1 MPTPLVSRLPLDGS
15 HILMKSNIY
24 RALSLWQHRRL
35 ISRLAWREI
44 TGRYRGSVAGL
55 VWSLITPILLLAV
68 YTVVFAGI
76 FQARWS
82 QGGSSLEYAL
92 QLFAGLI
99 VHGMIAECL
108 NTGPTLI
115 VGKSNLVK
123 RVMFPL
129 DVLPLVG
136 LLSAVFHALMSLA
149 VLVVFAM
156 VVKQQLPLTILWLP
170 IVWLPY
176 LVFLAGLGWL
186 LAALGV
192 YLRDISQVM
201 ALLATILL
209 FMSPVLYPI
218 TLLPETLH
226 IFFRLNPLTVII
238 EQTRLVVLGGTAPA
252 FWVLGL
258 YLGLALVWARLC
270 LAAFDRMR
278 AGFADVL

>member
-1 MPTPLVSRLPLDGS
+1 
-15 HILMKSNIY
+15 MKSNFD
-24 RALSLWQHRRL
+24 RTLSLWQHRRL
-35 ISRLAWREI
+35 TGRLAWREI
-44 TGRYRGSVAGL
+44 AGRYRGSAGGL
-55 VWSLITPILLLAV
+55 VWSLVTPILMLAV
-68 YTVVFAGI
+68 YTIVFAGI

-99 VHGMIAECL
+99 VHGMVAECL
-108 NTGPTLI
+108 NRAPPLFI
-115 VGKSNLVK
+115 DNSNLVK
-123 RVMFPL
+123 RVVFPL
-129 DVLPLVG
+129 DVLPLVN
-136 LLSAVFHALMSLA
+136 LLSAVFHALIGLA
-149 VLVVFAM
+149 VLVVFAT
-156 VVKQQLPLTILWLP
+156 VLEQQLPPLTIFWLP

-192 YLRDISQVM
+192 YLRDISQVT
-201 ALLATILL
+201 ALLTTILL

-218 TLLPETLH
+218 TMLPESLH

-238 EQTRLVVLGGTAPA
+238 EQTRVVVLGGTAPT

-278 AGFADVL
+278 TGFADVL